1 MEEVISFL
9 AAADVVLTDLLSDSF
24 HADITVSGG
33 SGAGGGRSG
42 VGLWFA
48 SAFDDVEAVAAAVR
62 AGVGVG
68 LLSPIDPREWWAS
81 CHSALRASPPKA
93 RANAQAAIQLGRG
106 AGWQRQGPVGA
117 GLRELGMDRVSA
129 LHLALRWQ
137 SVSSAR
143 MLIASGGASASAFIR
158 SRCDSDAVA
167 VVAPVAAAGG
177 GGGENCMQMLP
188 EVGSALHAFLAYA
201 APARLP
207 WSSSGGEELGG
218 WDNDGC
224 ADAERRALGEAVTRA
239 QWPAE
244 GWAGVSVATK
254 ELLQVLCA
262 LVSRG
267 CTGAVV
273 AVAEE
278 RPRDVAAAL
287 SAAQTLES
295 PLVVA
300 AAVGDVRSARA
311 LQRCV
316 VSCGL
321 SQRGWANVELVQS
334 AMRSGSWW
342 VEDSTILLMS
352 ACMCACK
359 RTSACV
365 HVRVSA

>member
-9 AAADVVLTDLLSDSF
+9 APADVVLTDLLSDSF

-106 AGWQRQGPVGA
+106 AGWQRQGSVGA

-137 SVSSAR
+137 SASSAR
-143 MLIASGGASASAFIR
+143 MLIASGGATASAFIR

-177 GGGENCMQMLP
+177 DRNST
-188 EVGSALHAFLAYA
+188 SAPVA
-201 APARLP
+201 ASHTTASL
-207 WSSSGGEELGG
+207 
-218 WDNDGC
+218 
-224 ADAERRALGEAVTRA
+224 
-239 QWPAE
+239 
-244 GWAGVSVATK
+244 
-254 ELLQVLCA
+254 A
-262 LVSRG
+262 LVEKTHFPSRE
-267 CTGAVV
+267 T
-273 AVAEE
+273 
-278 RPRDVAAAL
+278 
-287 SAAQTLES
+287 AQH
-295 PLVVA
+295 V
-300 AAVGDVRSARA
+300 
-311 LQRCV
+311 
-316 VSCGL
+316 
-321 SQRGWANVELVQS
+321 
-334 AMRSGSWW
+334 
-342 VEDSTILLMS
+342 TILVWPFNVFLHS
-352 ACMCACK
+352 PVS
-359 RTSACV
+359 TSQILSV
-365 HVRVSA
+365 LS